1 VKATVIRQM
10 DFTTAGYLANNP
22 AFPHQT
28 TVDQFFD
35 PDQFDA
41 YRFLGYESGVQMVR
55 DLDLKN
61 SIQDWR
67 AVARKYKEHS
77 ESQQHQGDGGPPTNG
92 RTPVN

>member
-1 VKATVIRQM
+1 VKATIIREM

-41 YRFLGYESGVQMVR
+41 YRFLGYESGLQMIR
-55 DLDLKN
+55 ELDLQK
-61 SIQDWR
+61 SIRDWQT
-67 AVARKYKEHS
+67 VASKYNERS
-77 ESQQHQGDGGPPTNG
+77 ESQET
-92 RTPVN
+92 